1 MPRHW
6 AGSHARGTRP
16 VPAGPTSSQTRRRPC
31 GLTGGNPGS
40 ATDPTSGVAVGQTI
54 MDTPVR
60 RVTSVAKRSQ
70 APRVP
75 KVGVAGGH
83 GGSARSPKGPPRAA
97 VFRSMESYR
106 HTGTAGPVNREAQ
119 STLAAVPLAPEVED
133 RPGPSDT
140 HAAAFTTPDGPR
152 GGYCRQRRRGFIC
165 PRTSP
170 GGWLSEWTLT

>member
-40 ATDPTSGVAVGQTI
+40 ATDPTSGVAVGQTN

-97 VFRSMESYR
+97 VFGSMESYR

-119 STLAAVPLAPEVED
+119 STLPAVPLAPEVED
-133 RPGPSDT
+133 RPGPLTLTPLASRARAAGRILPKSVS
-140 HAAAFTTPDGPR
+140 AAAVPSDPGPRRPDG
-152 GGYCRQRRRGFIC
+152 C
-165 PRTSP
+165 PCAR
-170 GGWLSEWTLT
+170 